1 MTLGWREQA
10 KIPHSDQIV
19 SMISLWKSRIKPA
32 DLCPGCSQGTVRPMT
47 AASSCW
53 LKWMSGK
60 AEATRQSFNL
70 STTSPQIKKSRWTI
84 PPGYNSSVNTYLAL
98 LSQPGC
104 IIENREVFFFSKK
117 KRCSDTRNVFCPGWL
132 HFDSLV
138 LTCSRNLWICLQV
151 NMSHNAP
158 IVSLI

>member
-1 MTLGWREQA
+1 MSSGWREQA
-10 KIPHSDQIV
+10 KILHSDQIV

-32 DLCPGCSQGTVRPMT
+32 ELCPGCSQGTARPMT

-70 STTSPQIKKSRWTI
+70 STTSPQFNKSRWTI
-84 PPGYNSSVNTYLAL
+84 PPGYNSSVNIYFALHVL

-104 IIENREVFFFSKK
+104 IIENREFFFFFFKEMQWHK
-117 KRCSDTRNVFCPGWL
+117 ECFLPWMVAFWQPCSDMLQESV
-132 HFDSLV
+132 
-138 LTCSRNLWICLQV
+138 NLSAGQHVPQCT
-151 NMSHNAP
+151 HC
-158 IVSLI
+158 